1 MGTRFL
7 SVFSVVA
14 LLSCGCPAPTPD
26 EVLEEGSGADTEAV
40 VEPEGAVE
48 EAVEGE
54 AEAPAEAAEE
64 APAEVAEEAPA
75 DGSGAPAGE
84 GSEEAAPE

>member
-7 SVFSVVA
+7 SVFTVVA

-26 EVLEEGSGADTEAV
+26 EVLEDGSGADTEAV

-64 APAEVAEEAPA
+64 APA